1 MEFWSN
7 FGLFAAKTGLIVF
20 ALAALFILGALL
32 AAKAKQKPELEVD
45 NLNEKYKLTKALLKG
60 VTSTKEILKSE
71 KKQEKKKKE
80 NVLSRP
86 KLFVLDFKGDM
97 KASAV
102 DQFRDEITSLLL
114 IATPQDRVAVRVESP
129 GGVVHGYG
137 LAASQMLRIR
147 ERGIPLTACVDKVA
161 ASGGYLMACTANQI
175 LSAPFGIIGSIGVI
189 AQVPNFN
196 RILKKN
202 DVDYKEYTAGEF
214 KRTVTIF
221 GPITEKGEEKFLEQL
236 EQTHFLFKKFV
247 GQNRPQLKLETV
259 ATGEYWF
266 GTDAKE
272 LGLVDEIRTS
282 DDFILS
288 HLDTHQ
294 ILHLRMNKKQPL
306 REKLSGIL
314 GQALQNGLQKVWQE
328 LDSRRLI

>member
-1 MEFWSN
+1 MEFWSEL
-7 FGLFAAKTGLIVF
+7 GLFAAKTGLIVF
-20 ALAALFILGALL
+20 AFATLIILGALL

-45 NLNEKYKLTKALLKG
+45 HLNEKYKHTQILLKG
-60 VTSTKEILKSE
+60 MTSTKEALKSE
-71 KKQEKKKKE
+71 KKQKKKKKE

-137 LAASQMLRIR
+137 LAASQMLRVR

-214 KRTVTIF
+214 KRTVSIF

-236 EQTHFLFKKFV
+236 EQTHTLFKKFV
-247 GQNRPQLKLETV
+247 GQNRPQLQLETV

-266 GTDAKE
+266 GTDAQA

-288 HLDTHQ
+288 HLDSHQ
-294 ILHLRMNKKQPL
+294 ILHLKIIKKQPL